1 MPAREV
7 VRVPPS
13 GPMISWSYGMG
24 GGMGAAVDGTG
35 SRRAG
40 LRVLSCRAGSPNPVR
55 TAGRVL
61 VRHEVVDVDAPR
73 RADLVVLA
81 MAETG
86 DAKGKPVTQPHVEV
100 LNSVRLLLPDR
111 HEDPGP
117 HDRLGR
123 LAADAV
129 QQDPQD
135 QDVLPV
141 QVDAMERRA
150 IHAPLELEDHGVRRQ
165 APQLVAVGDDDGVY
179 LDGYGLSFGWV
190 SEPLVDQLL
199 AQEA

>member
-7 VRVPPS
+7 VRVPASRPT
-13 GPMISWSYGMG
+13 ISWSYGIG
-24 GGMGAAVDGTG
+24 GGVGAAVDGTG
-35 SRRAG
+35 SRRAE

-86 DAKGKPVTQPHVEV
+86 DAKGKPVTQTHVEV

-117 HDRLGR
+117 HDGLGR

-135 QDVLPV
+135 KDMLSV
-141 QVDAMERRA
+141 QVDAIERRA
-150 IHAPLELEDHGVRRQ
+150 VHAPLQLEDHGVRHQ
-165 APQLVAVGDDDGVY
+165 ASQLVAVGDDDGVDR
-179 LDGYGLSFGWV
+179 DGYGFSFGWV
-190 SEPLVDQLL
+190 GGGP
-199 AQEA
+199 

>member
-1 MPAREV
+1 MPARG
-7 VRVPPS
+7 
-13 GPMISWSYGMG
+13 GP
-24 GGMGAAVDGTG
+24 
-35 SRRAG
+35 RAG
-40 LRVLSCRAGSPNPVR
+40 IESDDQLVLRHGRRRRRRGRRHGVAAGGVAGGVTQGGSPNPVR

-86 DAKGKPVTQPHVEV
+86 DAKGKPVTQTHVEV

-117 HDRLGR
+117 HDGLGR

-179 LDGYGLSFGWV
+179 LSGYGLSFGWV

-199 AQEA
+199 TQEA